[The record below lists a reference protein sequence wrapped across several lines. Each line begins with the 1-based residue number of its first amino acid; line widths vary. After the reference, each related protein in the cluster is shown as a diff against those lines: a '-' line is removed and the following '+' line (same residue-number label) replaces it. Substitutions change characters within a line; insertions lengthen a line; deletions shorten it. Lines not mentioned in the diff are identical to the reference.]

1 MRFDLTD
8 LRLFLAV
15 VDAASITQG
24 AADVG
29 LSLSAASERLRDMEA
44 AGGVKLL
51 ERGRRGVLPTPAGE
65 VLAHHARLIQ
75 RQMAQMR
82 GELGKHASALRST
95 IRLCVNACVVRL
107 FSKLRSQKN
116 KFAA

>member
-29 LSLSAASERLRDMEA
+29 LS
-44 AGGVKLL
+44 
-51 ERGRRGVLPTPAGE
+51 
-65 VLAHHARLIQ
+65 
-75 RQMAQMR
+75 
-82 GELGKHASALRST
+82 
-95 IRLCVNACVVRL
+95 
-107 FSKLRSQKN
+107 
-116 KFAA
+116 